1 MSTNDRRIAVIGLG
15 NPLMGDDGLGL
26 VALERLETEWRFD
39 DSVDLIDG
47 GTWGLSLLPI
57 IECATHL
64 LLIDAIRS
72 TAPAGSLVMLL
83 GEDVPRMMSTKL
95 SPHQID
101 VRELL
106 ALAELRGTLPKHL
119 IALGIQPESVEL
131 RHALSSEVEQR
142 LDQLIAV
149 IIDRLHVWGAT
160 CQPALVEAV

>member
-1 MSTNDRRIAVIGLG
+1 MSTSDRRIAVIGLG

-26 VALERLETEWRFD
+26 VALKRAETEWRFD
-39 DSVDLIDG
+39 DSVELIDG

-57 IECATHL
+57 IESATHV

-72 TAPAGSLVMLL
+72 HVPAGTLVMLL

-119 IALGIQPESVEL
+119 IALGIQPESVEV
-131 RHALSSEVEQR
+131 RHALSYTVAQS
-142 LDQLIAV
+142 LDQLIA
-149 IIDRLHVWGAT
+149 IIVDRLRVWGVRCTPTLAEV
-160 CQPALVEAV
+160 A